1 MFLPRLVYFK
11 SNTVSKKKDET
22 NKKLSK
28 GLKKKKINF
37 TGSQLL
43 LLLSFYYAIHREKR
57 AL

>member
-1 MFLPRLVYFK
+1 MKQTKNYLKVK
-11 SNTVSKKKDET
+11 
-22 NKKLSK
+22 
-28 GLKKKKINF
+28 KKKKINF